1 MKFYIYL
8 EIYDGE
14 KYRVCVKQGRN
25 KNMFVLGIVV
35 ILIDFK

>member
-1 MKFYIYL
+1 MMAKNI
-8 EIYDGE
+8 
-14 KYRVCVKQGRN
+14 VCVWNGRN